1 MVPLRD
7 WENHRITNMSTAKT
21 NTADGSTIEQAIE
34 RAVEQAAPKPQHKT
48 EVGRFGGTFAG
59 YGLGL
64 YNTLIACQGC
74 SKQLAHL
81 IAVDYLNDWARGVNT
96 NDALKSK
103 VGKATAKD
111 DTCKMK
117 GNMETAK
124 MISSNAMKIARIVQQ
139 QDDLVSEKVL
149 IKRTFPALDCLPATV
164 REYVEEKLEKAKTTV
179 WAD

>member
-1 MVPLRD
+1 MNANNTTT
-7 WENHRITNMSTAKT
+7 ESTEQTQAP
-21 NTADGSTIEQAIE
+21 AQSTPQS
-34 RAVEQAAPKPQHKT
+34 VKPKPKT
-48 EVGRFGGTFAG
+48 EAGRFTGTFAG

-74 SKQLAHL
+74 NRQVAHL

-139 QDDLVSEKVL
+139 QDELVAEKVL
-149 IKRTFPALDCLPATV
+149 IKRTFPALDCLPITV
-164 REYVEEKLEKAKTTV
+164 REYVEEKIEKAQATE
-179 WAD
+179 WAE